1 MWNDGLSIFC
11 GRLSYIIYGG
21 ISTKRYSH
29 PDHPLGS
36 QSKYSQSSL
45 LATDRYPRLGL
56 VAVLGGTNGCNQDE
70 WQSKQSTR
78 MLLKYRMWS
87 GVLVVQATEWRS
99 GRQSEGEKTKR
110 QGHHLV
116 RILAWDAG
124 DGELGCTHFLWRGWL
139 LQGGCVFYFVWWA
152 SRKTMRRRR
161 GFGSLLG
168 PWFGRHLRQF
178 LWRGWLLWGGGCI
191 LFNWW
196 PSSLWIG
203 RRQGE

>member
-1 MWNDGLSIFC
+1 MWNDGLLIFC
-11 GRLSYIIYGG
+11 GRLLYIIYGG

-36 QSKYSQSSL
+36 RSKYSQSSL

-70 WQSKQSTR
+70 WGSKQSTR
-78 MLLKYRMWS
+78 MYLKYRMWS
-87 GVLVVQATEWRS
+87 GVLVVRATEWRS

-124 DGELGCTHFLWRGWL
+124 DGELGCRRFLWRGWL
-139 LQGGCVFYFVWWA
+139 LQGGCVFISFGEHQEKRWGDGVVLVCFLACDSGDMRDNFVK
-152 SRKTMRRRR
+152 RMIVVRR
-161 GFGSLLG
+161 
-168 PWFGRHLRQF
+168 
-178 LWRGWLLWGGGCI
+178 GCI